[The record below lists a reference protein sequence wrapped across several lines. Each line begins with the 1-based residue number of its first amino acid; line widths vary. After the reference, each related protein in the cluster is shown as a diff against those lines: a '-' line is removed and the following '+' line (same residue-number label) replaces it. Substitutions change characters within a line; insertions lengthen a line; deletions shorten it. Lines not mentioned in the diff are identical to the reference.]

1 MFLSILKWSIISLVL
16 IMLIHYLYSFFKQT
30 LTIPKTKDL
39 VNRPADAYKEIY
51 ETIGNQQ
58 ETNQQMKDELKNF
71 LTNLNTNANT
81 NANTN
86 MNSTKSSNDA
96 SSIASLPDT
105 HIGNMSSFDSFGKTS
120 NAYSNF

>member
-39 VNRPADAYKEIY
+39 VNRPADAYKKIY

-71 LTNLNTNANT
+71 LTNLNNTNTNANT
-81 NANTN
+81 NANTSI
-86 MNSTKSSNDA
+86 MKSSNDA
-96 SSIASLPDT
+96 SSISSLPD
-105 HIGNMSSFDSFGKTS
+105 MSSFDSFGKTS